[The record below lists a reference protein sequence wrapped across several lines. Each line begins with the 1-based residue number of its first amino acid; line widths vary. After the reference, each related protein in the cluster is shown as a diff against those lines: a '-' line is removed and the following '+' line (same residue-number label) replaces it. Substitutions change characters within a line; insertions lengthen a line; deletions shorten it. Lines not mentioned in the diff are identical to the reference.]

1 MINLSVTIFLI
12 QILSPRKDLHRL
24 KSLAVILKNN
34 GSYNSKEHSSREENT
49 HKSKR
54 MTPQINNTDV
64 QEQHNTIP
72 QE

>member
-24 KSLAVILKNN
+24 KSLAVVHKNN
-34 GSYNSKEHSSREENT
+34 GSYNSKEHSSREEKNT
-49 HKSKR
+49 HKRKR

-72 QE
+72 